1 MLNLYEIAGNE
12 WPMYAKRLTDI
23 TPFRVMELMERAKL
37 LEADGKH
44 VVHFEVGEPD
54 FATAGPIV
62 TAGERALAAGETKYT
77 QALGIPQLRERIARF
92 YADEVGVSVP
102 AERIGVTSGA
112 SGGRLR
118 LCGLMLDP
126 GDELL
131 MSDPGYPCNEV
142 FVGLVNAIP
151 RRVPV
156 TAQSHYQIQ
165 LEDLVEN
172 WTARTRGV
180 LLASPANP
188 TGAVIGRDHLSRLT
202 AEAHGRGGFVL
213 LDEIYQGLI
222 YADSPE
228 YRSGLE
234 VDQDIFILNSF
245 SKYFGMTG
253 WRLGWLVVAES
264 ALSGITRLAQNLFIS
279 PSSIAQHAALAA
291 FEPAA
296 MEIHEA
302 RRQKFA
308 ARRNMLAQGM
318 ASLGFTVPHLPDGAF
333 YLYVDISRT
342 GMKAEEFCWR
352 LIDEYQ
358 VAVTPGSDFGTFNAD
373 QFVRFAYTTA
383 DEDIHLGVERL
394 GKALV
399 DWGIG
404 CG

>member
-1 MLNLYEIAGNE
+1 
-12 WPMYAKRLTDI
+12 
-23 TPFRVMELMERAKL
+23 
-37 LEADGKH
+37 
-44 VVHFEVGEPD
+44 
-54 FATAGPIV
+54 
-62 TAGERALAAGETKYT
+62 
-77 QALGIPQLRERIARF
+77 
-92 YADEVGVSVP
+92 
-102 AERIGVTSGA
+102 
-112 SGGRLR
+112 
-118 LCGLMLDP
+118 
-126 GDELL
+126 
-131 MSDPGYPCNEV
+131 
-142 FVGLVNAIP
+142 
-151 RRVPV
+151 
-156 TAQSHYQIQ
+156 
-165 LEDLVEN
+165 
-172 WTARTRGV
+172 
-180 LLASPANP
+180 
-188 TGAVIGRDHLSRLT
+188 
-202 AEAHGRGGFVL
+202 
-213 LDEIYQGLI
+213 
-222 YADSPE
+222 
-228 YRSGLE
+228 
-234 VDQDIFILNSF
+234 
-245 SKYFGMTG
+245 MTG

-296 MEIHEA
+296 MAIHEA

-318 ASLGFTVPHLPDGAF
+318 ASLGFTVPHLPEGAF

>member
-1 MLNLYEIAGNE
+1 
-12 WPMYAKRLTDI
+12 MYAKRLTDI

-102 AERIGVTSGA
+102 AERIVVTSGA
-112 SGGRLR
+112 SGGLLL
-118 LCGLMLDP
+118 LCGLLLDP
-126 GDELL
+126 ADELL

-151 RRVPV
+151 RRIPV
-156 TAQSHYQIQ
+156 TAQSHYQMQ
-165 LEDLVEN
+165 PADLEEN
-172 WTARTRGV
+172 WTPRTRGV

-188 TGAVIGRDHLSRLT
+188 TGAVIGRDHLARLT
-202 AEAHGRGGFVL
+202 AQVHGRGGVVL

-222 YADSPE
+222 YTDSPE

-253 WRLGWLVVAES
+253 WRLGWLVVPGS
-264 ALSGITRLAQNLFIS
+264 AISGITRLAQNLFIS

-291 FEPAA
+291 FDPAA

-302 RRQKFA
+302 RRRTYA
-308 ARRNMLAQGM
+308 ARRNTLAQGM
-318 ASLGFTVPHLPDGAF
+318 ASLGFAVPYLPDGAF

-342 GMKAEEFCWR
+342 GMKSEEFCWR

-358 VAVTPGSDFGTFNAD
+358 VAVTPGSDFGSFNAD

-383 DEDIHLGVERL
+383 DEDILLGLDRL
-394 GKALV
+394 AKALV